1 MEKYSQ
7 KYISQLHDAVK
18 GMKYLHILDGKRVCI
33 TGASGMIGTALI
45 HLLMTYNEIH
55 NCHIMVQAVGRNEA
69 RIQETFAEYLQC
81 ADFSYEIAD
90 INVELPN
97 LQGMDFIIHAASN
110 THPIAYATDPV
121 GTIQTNV
128 WGLKNLLDK
137 GIKHHIARAV
147 FLSSVEIYGENRGDI
162 ERFREDDCG
171 YLDCNTLRAGYPEGK
186 RLGEALCQAYRQ
198 QYEMEIV
205 IPRLSRVY
213 GPTMLMTDSK
223 AISQFM
229 KKAATGEDIILKSQ
243 GSQLYSY
250 CYSVDAAEAILFLMC
265 NGRDGEAY
273 NVSDRDAEIT
283 LKDLAQRM
291 ADIVHS
297 KVIYE
302 LPEETEQRGYSK
314 ATKALLDTGKIEAM
328 GWKPRVNLQQGLEI
342 TIEALQRF

>member
-1 MEKYSQ
+1 MKKYSH

-18 GMKYLHILDGKRVCI
+18 GMKYLHILDGKCVCI

-45 HLLMTYNEIH
+45 HLLMTYNELNHIH
-55 NCHIMVQAVGRNEA
+55 IRVLALGRN
-69 RIQETFAEYLQC
+69 QEKMEENFAEYIPSS
-81 ADFSYEIAD
+81 DFSYCLAD
-90 INVELPN
+90 INAVLPDM
-97 LQGMDFIIHAASN
+97 GEVDYMVHAASN
-110 THPIAYATDPV
+110 THPIAYATDPI

-162 ERFREDDCG
+162 ERFREDYCG

-198 QYEMEIV
+198 QYGMEIV

-213 GPTMLMTDSK
+213 GPTMLITDSK

-229 KKAATGEDIILKSQ
+229 KKAAAGEDIILKSQ

-265 NGRDGEAY
+265 NGKDGEAY
-273 NVSDRDAEIT
+273 NVSDRGAEIT

-291 ADIVHS
+291 ADIAHT
-297 KVIYE
+297 KVIFE

-342 TIEALQRF
+342 TIEALQLS